1 MDIEGYECRHFYEW
15 CPEQDDEEEEQLP
28 QKVKYK
34 TIIQE
39 EDMLE

>member
-1 MDIEGYECRHFYEW
+1 MEIEGYECREFHEW
-15 CPEQDDEEEEQLP
+15 TTETEDDEELP

-39 EDMLE
+39 EDLLD